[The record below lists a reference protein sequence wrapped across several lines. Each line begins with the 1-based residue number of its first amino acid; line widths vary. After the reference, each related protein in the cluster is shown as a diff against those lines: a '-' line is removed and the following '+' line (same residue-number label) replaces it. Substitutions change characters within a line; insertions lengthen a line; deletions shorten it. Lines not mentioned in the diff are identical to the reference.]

1 MANYVNRVVVTI
13 DSREE
18 SNFKG
23 VKFGAEEHRVQVNLM
38 NSTGTSKR
46 TPRFGF
52 SLDYVVPETGAVDW
66 ASVEDATAKIE
77 FENGEGVVYRRAAV
91 KSVGET
97 NIDGEGEVV
106 QTIEFIAEEKV
117 SA

>member
-13 DSREE
+13 DGKEE
-18 SNFKG
+18 SNFKA
-23 VKFGAEEHRVQVNLM
+23 VKLGAEEHRVQVNLM
-38 NSTGTSKR
+38 NSTGTSKK

-52 SLDYVVPETGAVDW
+52 SLDYVVPETGEIDW
-66 ASVEDATAKIE
+66 ALVEDATAKIE
-77 FENGEGVVYRRAAV
+77 YENGSGVVYRRVSV

-106 QTIEFIAEEKV
+106 KTIEFIAEEKV
-117 SA
+117 AA